1 MTVVTVWIHLDNL
14 SQEGIMKINRNSEI
28 LSKIGFENNS
38 IRARKEAL
46 IMSASAMCCGL
57 NRYYRPAKAFLIL
70 AVIVLMSLTSALP
83 ALAEEET
90 PGQNELEFFLQ
101 FNLWAPD
108 IKMETTFDKDIKI
121 DIDEIVENLEFA
133 YMGTIGASK
142 GKWTFLADVIYL
154 NLDHSDNYTLV
165 DNPLVRLDLTD
176 IELTAWIATPMVV
189 YNVLELDQVTLGL
202 LAGARY
208 LHLKVETETTQRI
221 LLTTTESSDSNSG
234 DAWNGIVGVR
244 GNIYLPGKWY
254 MPYFFDVG
262 TGDTE
267 LTWQAFAGVAYKFD
281 RIGLSLGYRHLEWE
295 LDDGDAGGDLIDQL
309 YISGPMIGIKYWF

>member
-1 MTVVTVWIHLDNL
+1 
-14 SQEGIMKINRNSEI
+14 
-28 LSKIGFENNS
+28 
-38 IRARKEAL
+38 
-46 IMSASAMCCGL
+46 MCCGL
-57 NRYYRPAKAFLIL
+57 NRFYRPAKGFLLL
-70 AVIVLMSLTSALP
+70 AVIVLMSFTSALP

-108 IKMETTFDKDIKI
+108 IKIETTSGKDINI
-121 DIDEIVENLEFA
+121 GIDEIVENLEFA
-133 YMGTIGASK
+133 YMGTFGASK
-142 GKWTFLADVIYL
+142 GKWTFLTDVIYL
-154 NLDHSDNYTLV
+154 NVDHSDNYTLV
-165 DNPLVRLDLTD
+165 DSPLARLDLTD
-176 IELTAWIATPMVV
+176 IEMTAWVVSPMVV
-189 YNVLELDQVTLGL
+189 YNVLETDQVTLGL

-267 LTWQAFAGVAYKFD
+267 LTWQAYAAIAYKFD

-295 LDDGDAGGDLIDQL
+295 FDEGDAGGDLFDQL